1 MCLGL
6 PRRVLGGP
14 HILLIFTHLLP
25 IQRKNRLRKGRR
37 FSAERNIMTALQLAV
52 DDRAKVF
59 HLEMLMILLNLSY
72 ELCTNSQ

>member
-1 MCLGL
+1 
-6 PRRVLGGP
+6 
-14 HILLIFTHLLP
+14 
-25 IQRKNRLRKGRR
+25 
-37 FSAERNIMTALQLAV
+37 MTALQLAV